1 MLSDLVNFYNQ
12 LCSVTALDAKKSAD
26 IELQKIIH
34 IAQNNS
40 KLNNL
45 RVSVLDSFENF
56 ETTLNLLKQ
65 QTYEQIKHEERPY
78 VEDSYRRY
86 EELRQRSARYE
97 WFKKPNPTIS
107 PEVAEQNIQIYVDRI
122 MNNRLPL
129 SPQSQEFIMNR
140 ITRSSSWQNTSMI
153 LHPGMEPWIHKMG
166 NNDPIYLV
174 DENYDLLSPVLD
186 QFNEVHRRKF
196 RTYTIQEDQDQDMFW
211 QLPDNQFGLVL
222 AWNYFNHRPFEIIR
236 QYLTELYKKMRP
248 GGMLLMTY
256 NDCDR
261 WEGVKAVDA
270 KVAIYT
276 SGELIQD
283 FAKSLGFEQTF
294 VYYDNSPWTWV
305 EFCKPGEWQSH
316 RGGQTVATITTKPE
330 VAELYRL
337 RSLAREFGMA
347 TLEAI
352 AEYNKEQLVELII
365 KNGKE
370 NLL

>member
-1 MLSDLVNFYNQ
+1 M
-12 LCSVTALDAKKSAD
+12 TALDAKKSAD
-26 IELQKIIH
+26 IELQKVIY

-40 KLNNL
+40 ELNNL
-45 RVSVLDSFENF
+45 RATILDSFENF
-56 ETTLNLLKQ
+56 ETALNWIKQ
-65 QTYEQIKHEERPY
+65 QTYEQIKNEERPY
-78 VEDSYRRY
+78 VEDSYQRY
-86 EELRQRSARYE
+86 EQSRQQSHRYE
-97 WFKKPNPTIS
+97 RFKKPNPNIS
-107 PEVAEQNIQIYVDRI
+107 PEVAEQNIQIYVDSI

-140 ITRSSSWQNTSMI
+140 ITRSSSWQNTTMI
-153 LHPGMEPWIHKMG
+153 LHPGMGPWIHKMG
-166 NNDPIYLV
+166 DNDPIYLV
-174 DENYDLLSPVLD
+174 DEKYELLSPVLS

-196 RTYTIQEDQDQDMFW
+196 RTYTIQEDRDQDIFW

-222 AWNYFNHRPFEIIR
+222 AWNYFNHKPFEVIR
-236 QYLTELYKKMRP
+236 RYLTELYKKMRP
-248 GGMLLMTY
+248 GGKLLMTY

-261 WEGVKAVDA
+261 WEGVKAVEA
-270 KVAIYT
+270 KVALYT
-276 SGELIQD
+276 PGSLIQD

-294 VYYDNSPWTWV
+294 VYHDNSPWTWA
-305 EFCKPGEWQSH
+305 EFRKPGEWQSC

-347 TLEAI
+347 TPEVI
-352 AEYNKEQLVELII
+352 VQYNKEQLVKLII